1 MTPFEIHRRHLLQT
15 TLGAG
20 VASLLPWS
28 AHAQGAFPSR
38 AVTIIVPNASGG
50 PADALARAVLP
61 GMSKALGVSVVVDN
75 KPGASGKIG
84 IQALLRSPKDGHTI
98 AVTSITALCALP
110 VFDSKAGY
118 KSPDDFEPLSL
129 ATRATAVWC
138 LHPSVPAKNLQ
149 ELIKHAKANPAK
161 LNYASFGTN
170 SSSHLA
176 QEDFFRML
184 DIQLTHVP
192 FKGESEGLNAL
203 LAGQVQVM
211 MVSGAAK
218 QHVEAGKILG
228 LATTG
233 VKRWEVLPTIP
244 TARETRVPELA
255 SYSYEPWIGFSAAA
269 GVPRDVVERLSAAV
283 RQGLAE
289 SSAQSILQGLGNR
302 IVAST
307 PAEMRDAVLQDL
319 TRYHVLA
326 RSGRV
331 MPE

>member
-1 MTPFEIHRRHLLQT
+1 MNPYEVRRRHLLQS

-20 VASLLPWS
+20 AASLLPRW
-28 AHAQGAFPSR
+28 AHAQAAFPSR
-38 AVTIIVPNASGG
+38 SVTIVVPNAAGG
-50 PADALARAVLP
+50 PADVLARAVSP
-61 GMSKALGVSVVVDN
+61 GMSKALGVPVVVDN
-75 KPGASGKIG
+75 KPGAAGKIG
-84 IQALLRSPKDGHTI
+84 IQALLRAPRDGHTI

-110 VFDSKAGY
+110 VFDTKAGY
-118 KSPDDFEPLSL
+118 KSPEDFEPLSL
-129 ATRATAVWC
+129 ATRTPTVWC
-138 LHPSVPAKNLQ
+138 VHPAVPAKNLQ
-149 ELIKHAKANPAK
+149 ELIKHAKANPGK
-161 LNYASFGTN
+161 LDYASFGTN

-184 DIQLTHVP
+184 DIKLTHVP

-218 QHVEAGKILG
+218 PHIEAGKILG

-233 VKRWEVLPTIP
+233 VKRWEVLPNIP

-255 SYSYEPWIGFSAAA
+255 GYSYEPWIGFSTAA

-283 RQGLAE
+283 RQGLADP
-289 SSAQSILQGLGNR
+289 SAQSMLQGLGNR

-319 TRYHVLA
+319 TRYLVLA

-331 MPE
+331 APE